1 MAFNNFWVEN
11 IEWLGRIT
19 EFWRHLLEPT
29 SHQNKATEEKH
40 DEQGNLVTP
49 LVQENDRTSQ
59 SEEQPSEDTMPNISF
74 GTIDY
79 SSTVSPSARAIM
91 ANVSEEDNIGP
102 IEEQPFED
110 TTDNYSSSTI
120 YPQSFRPP
128 LVRDV
133 ISHPIITF
141 LTSSNY
147 ASDAYQ
153 FNTDIHE
160 RVLAK

>member
-1 MAFNNFWVEN
+1 
-11 IEWLGRIT
+11 
-19 EFWRHLLEPT
+19 
-29 SHQNKATEEKH
+29 
-40 DEQGNLVTP
+40 
-49 LVQENDRTSQ
+49 
-59 SEEQPSEDTMPNISF
+59 MPNISF

-79 SSTVSPSARAIM
+79 SSTVSPSARAII
-91 ANVSEEDNIGP
+91 ANVSEEANTGP

-147 ASDAYQ
+147 ASDAYH
-153 FNTDIHE
+153 FNTDIQE
-160 RVLAK
+160 RVFAK

>member
-1 MAFNNFWVEN
+1 
-11 IEWLGRIT
+11 
-19 EFWRHLLEPT
+19 
-29 SHQNKATEEKH
+29 
-40 DEQGNLVTP
+40 
-49 LVQENDRTSQ
+49 
-59 SEEQPSEDTMPNISF
+59 MPNISF

-79 SSTVSPSARAIM
+79 SSTVSPSARAII
-91 ANVSEEDNIGP
+91 ANVSEEANTGP

-153 FNTDIHE
+153 FNTDIQE
-160 RVLAK
+160 RVFAK